1 MLTLIAAPSKVKIN
15 CSKFIIDGFQQW
27 CHMTLL
33 VPLFV
38 KLRDLLFGVFL
49 ARKTI
54 AILRKITIIFRQ
66 VSLKGILLSVR
77 VLEYLAVKSFK
88 RIYEKAKSLKNFIT
102 NELLHNWL
110 SRFPVRFFL
119 SIYGSLFVSYVTNIF
134 CVRIHICKKYFFLL
148 SLFLR
153 WKGKQK

>member
-1 MLTLIAAPSKVKIN
+1 
-15 CSKFIIDGFQQW
+15 
-27 CHMTLL
+27 MTLL

-77 VLEYLAVKSFK
+77 VLGYLAVKSFK
-88 RIYEKAKSLKNFIT
+88 RIYEKAKSLKKLLQMNFFT
-102 NELLHNWL
+102 TG
-110 SRFPVRFFL
+110 FQGF
-119 SIYGSLFVSYVTNIF
+119 
-134 CVRIHICKKYFFLL
+134 
-148 SLFLR
+148 
-153 WKGKQK
+153 Q